1 MGQVCLAMVFQDID
15 SAERPFMC
23 QRLVG
28 PHHDED
34 NVSLSMVSL
43 WTFSCSL
50 ASMNC
55 KHIYIY
61 VYTLISYIYCGYIY
75 TVYIYYTHCINHRL
89 TQILD
94 ASVDQ
99 KSRHD

>member
-1 MGQVCLAMVFQDID
+1 MMRIMSHSQWSLCGLYLA
-15 SAERPFMC
+15 
-23 QRLVG
+23 
-28 PHHDED
+28 
-34 NVSLSMVSL
+34 LS
-43 WTFSCSL
+43 
-50 ASMNC
+50 SMNC

-61 VYTLISYIYCGYIY
+61 INIYIYIYVHTLISYILYIY
-75 TVYIYYTHCINHRL
+75 IYIYYTHYINHRL